1 LRLLLLFTY
10 GVTLETWVRKGLLE
24 REKRIYEELLASGHV
39 EEIFWLTYGS
49 RDSAFAEGLDK
60 RIRVVP
66 KPSIFKG
73 KLCTFLYSLLMPLV
87 RARHFKEADVIKT
100 NQMKG
105 SWTGVLA
112 SFLYGKP
119 LYVRTGYTWSIFSR
133 KMGKKSFLEKISPFI
148 EWLAYRFA
156 RRASVTSV
164 ADRTYVIKKY
174 GISESKV
181 KWIPNYVDTSIF
193 KPLRSDRY
201 PDRIVFVGR
210 MTYQKNLFS
219 LFDAL
224 SGTPYSL
231 DLFGTGELED
241 ELRNYA
247 LEIGARVR
255 FMGSVPNSE
264 LPHIINRYPL
274 FVLPSITEGM
284 PKALLEAMACG
295 VAVLGTDVPG
305 IREVIRHGYNGW
317 LVGKD
322 SRSIR
327 EGVIHLME
335 NPALRARLGLN
346 ARKFIEENFSLKRVV
361 REEAKLLR
369 ELSGRES

>member
-1 LRLLLLFTY
+1 MRLLLLFTY

-60 RIRVVP
+60 RIKVVP

-105 SWTGVLA
+105 SWTGILA
-112 SFLYGKP
+112 SFFYGKP
-119 LYVRTGYTWSIFSR
+119 LYVRTGYTWSLITR
-133 KMGKKSFLEKISPFI
+133 KVGRKSILEKLSPFI
-148 EWLAYRFA
+148 EWISFRLARKV
-156 RRASVTSV
+156 SVTSR
-164 ADRTYVIKKY
+164 ADRIYVMKKY
-174 GISESKV
+174 DIPDNRI
-181 KWIPNYVDTSIF
+181 KWIPNYVDTELF
-193 KPLRSDRY
+193 APLKTDRY
-201 PDRIVFVGR
+201 TDRILFVGR
-210 MTYQKNLFS
+210 LTEVKNLFS
-219 LFDAL
+219 LIEAIA
-224 SGTPYSL
+224 GTPYSL

-305 IREVIRHGYNGW
+305 IREVVRHGYNGW
-317 LVGKD
+317 LVRKD
-322 SRSIR
+322 PKSIR

-346 ARKFIEENFSLKRVV
+346 ARKFIEENFSLKEIA
-361 REEAKLLR
+361 REEAELLR

>member
-1 LRLLLLFTY
+1 MRLLLLFTY

-24 REKRIYEELLASGHV
+24 REKRIYEELLASGYV
-39 EEIFWLTYGS
+39 KEIFWLTYGS

-87 RARHFKEADVIKT
+87 RACHFKEADVIKT

-119 LYVRTGYTWSIFSR
+119 LYVRTGYTWSLITR
-133 KMGKKSFLEKISPFI
+133 KIGRKSILEKLSPFF
-148 EWLAYRFA
+148 EWISFRLARKV
-156 RRASVTSV
+156 SVTSR
-164 ADRTYVIKKY
+164 ADRIYVMKKY
-174 GISESKV
+174 HIPDNRI
-181 KWIPNYVDTSIF
+181 KWIPNYVDTELF
-193 KPLRSDRY
+193 TPLKTDRY
-201 PDRIVFVGR
+201 TDRILFVGR
-210 MTYQKNLFS
+210 LTEVKNLFS
-219 LFDAL
+219 LIEAIA
-224 SGTPYSL
+224 GTPYSL

-295 VAVLGTDVPG
+295 VAVLCTDVPG

-346 ARKFIEENFSLKRVV
+346 ARKFIEENFSLKEIA
-361 REEAKLLR
+361 REEAELFKELLR
-369 ELSGRES
+369 KEI